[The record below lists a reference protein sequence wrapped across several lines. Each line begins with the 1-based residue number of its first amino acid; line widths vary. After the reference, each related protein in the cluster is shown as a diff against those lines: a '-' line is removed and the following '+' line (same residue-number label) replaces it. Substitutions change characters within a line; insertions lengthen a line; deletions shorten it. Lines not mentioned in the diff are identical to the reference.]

1 MLKDNKIWIA
11 QGDNPCYL
19 LLNQA
24 NRHGLIA
31 GASGT
36 GKTVTL
42 KVIAEGF
49 SDAGV
54 PVFMADV
61 KGDVTG
67 MAQAGELTDNLRERM
82 GRFGIAEQEF
92 AFRGTPCRIWDMLGG
107 AGCPVRVTI
116 SDMGP
121 QLLSRLLGL
130 TEVQQG
136 VLNIVFRV
144 ADDQQLLL
152 LDLKDLRAMLTY
164 VSQHA
169 KEYET
174 TYGRVSSQSV
184 GAIQRALIAV
194 EDQGGNVFFGEP
206 NLDIEDWFVCD
217 ANGRGYVNILNAA
230 ELVNMPLIYSMF
242 LLWMLSTLF
251 ERLPEVGDLDKPRFV
266 FFFDEAHLLFNGM
279 PKQLVDKVVQVV
291 KLIRSKGVGV
301 YFITQSPSDIPN
313 EVLAQLSNRVQH
325 GLRAYTPAEQ
335 KAVRAAAASF
345 RANPAFDSVQALQE
359 VGTGE
364 ALVSF
369 LDEGGRPSIVE
380 RARVLFPG
388 CRMAA
393 ADPGIVSSV
402 IANQY
407 ELMSK
412 YEEAVDRE
420 SAFELIEQA
429 RVEADAAAR
438 LAAERAA
445 FEKEKAAFEAQKAKE
460 EAAAAARAER
470 EAERQRIAEEKEA
483 ERQRIAEE
491 KEAERRR
498 IAAEKEAERQ
508 RLAAEKEAER
518 LRLKAEKE
526 ADRLR
531 LKEEKEAEKREADAK
546 RARDR
551 VVGNIFNSVVG
562 TIGREAGR
570 QITRGIFGTKR

>member
-42 KVIAEGF
+42 KVMAEGF

-67 MAQAGELTDNLRERM
+67 MAQAGELTDGLRTRM
-82 GRFGIAEQEF
+82 AAFGIDEQQF
-92 AFRGTPCRIWDMLGG
+92 AFQGTPCRIWDMLGG

-152 LDLKDLRAMLTY
+152 LDLKDLRAMLAY
-164 VSQHA
+164 VAEHA

-206 NLDIEDWFVCD
+206 NLDIMDWFACD

-230 ELVNMPLIYSMF
+230 ELVNTPLVYSMF

-251 ERLPEVGDLDKPRFV
+251 ERLPEVGDLDKPKFV

-279 PKQLVDKVVQVV
+279 PKPLVEKVVQVV

-301 YFITQSPSDIPN
+301 YFITQSPSDVPG

-335 KAVRAAAASF
+335 RAVKAAAASF
-345 RANPAFDSVQALQE
+345 RANPAFDSVEALQD
-359 VGTGE
+359 VATGE

-369 LDEGGRPSIVE
+369 LDEDGRPSVVE

-393 ADPGIVSSV
+393 ADAGIVSSV

-407 ELMSK
+407 ELMGK
-412 YEEAVDRE
+412 YEEAIDRE

-429 RVEADAAAR
+429 REEADAAAK
-438 LAAERAA
+438 LAAEREA

-460 EAAAAARAER
+460 EAAAAAKA
-470 EAERQRIAEEKEA
+470 EKEA

-491 KEAERRR
+491 KEAERLRLK
-498 IAAEKEAERQ
+498 AEKEE
-508 RLAAEKEAER
+508 ER

-531 LKEEKEAEKREADAK
+531 LKAEKEAEKAEADAK

-570 QITRGIFGTKR
+570 QITRGIFGTRR